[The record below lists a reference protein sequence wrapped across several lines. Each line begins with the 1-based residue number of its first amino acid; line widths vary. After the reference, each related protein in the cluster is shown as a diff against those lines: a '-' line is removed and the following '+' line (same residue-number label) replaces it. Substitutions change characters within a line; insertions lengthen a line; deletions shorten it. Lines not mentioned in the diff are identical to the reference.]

1 MFPVYRVGM
10 HGMTPDAIAIFA
22 GMILLAAFIA
32 VAFWLL
38 RR

>member
-1 MFPVYRVGM
+1 M

-22 GMILLAAFIA
+22 GTILLAAFIA

>member
-1 MFPVYRVGM
+1 M
-10 HGMTPDAIAIFA
+10 HGMTPDGIALVA